1 MSRGPIYV
9 GLLGGSLRHEE
20 LLAEAQRRQ
29 RSTEPT
35 RRRRGPTFAGRIRQA
50 LRGAKG

>member
-1 MSRGPIYV
+1 MSRGPIYL
-9 GLLGGSLRHEE
+9 GLLGALRHEE

-50 LRGAKG
+50 LRGSKS